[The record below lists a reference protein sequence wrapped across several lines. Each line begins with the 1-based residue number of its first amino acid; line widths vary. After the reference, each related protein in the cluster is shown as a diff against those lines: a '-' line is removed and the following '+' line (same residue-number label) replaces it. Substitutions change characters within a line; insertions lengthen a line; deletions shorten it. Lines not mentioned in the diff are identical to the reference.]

1 MKKLQNKAFFLKY
14 SPDLKRKIWRTEIN
28 SGQWPGGQYQ
38 FAGLENAPSSMVN
51 TECWGM
57 TKTFDLNGKH
67 NGYALACG
75 SGMMACGLSV
85 QPPASSLKIYYTI

>member
-1 MKKLQNKAFFLKY
+1 
-14 SPDLKRKIWRTEIN
+14 
-28 SGQWPGGQYQ
+28 
-38 FAGLENAPSSMVN
+38 MVN

-57 TKTFDLNGKH
+57 TKTFDFNEKH

-85 QPPASSLKIYYTI
+85 QPPASSLKIYKLYIYHINKIKYNLNLSNR

>member
-1 MKKLQNKAFFLKY
+1 
-14 SPDLKRKIWRTEIN
+14 
-28 SGQWPGGQYQ
+28 
-38 FAGLENAPSSMVN
+38 MVN

-57 TKTFDLNGKH
+57 TKTFDFNGKH

-85 QPPASSLKIYYTI
+85 QPPASSLKINYTILN